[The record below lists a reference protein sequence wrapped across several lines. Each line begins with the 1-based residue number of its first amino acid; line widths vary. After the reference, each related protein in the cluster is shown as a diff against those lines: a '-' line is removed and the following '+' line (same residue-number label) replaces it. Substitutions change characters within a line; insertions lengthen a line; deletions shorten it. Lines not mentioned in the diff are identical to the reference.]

1 MERAPATKY
10 DLKLA
15 YAASMLVAIVMTIVS
30 VAGLIDLDRV
40 YPGIE
45 TKMLPLFVGQDALNI
60 VVGLPILLGSMWLAR
75 RGSLIGL
82 LLWPGALFYVA
93 YDYGYYVLG
102 APYTVFFLP
111 YIGLVTL
118 SMYAAVAVV
127 IGIDAAAIRERVSG
141 ALPVRLVG
149 GFLAGI
155 ALLFTTLWTALNLSA
170 ATGSTPVD
178 PILRVVTIMDLSLQ
192 LPALLLGGV
201 LLWRRAP
208 IAYVVSA
215 GLLLQAAAYLA
226 GLSAITLLQEAL
238 IGTPL
243 DPIAVFPG
251 FLVGAVGLIF
261 VGFFVRG
268 ASGAGRRETPAQV
281 RPGQSSSAPTT
292 ASTMTEHNAT
302 ATHHGQTA
310 PSTNSST

>member
-1 MERAPATKY
+1 MKRAPATRY

-15 YAASMLVAIVMTIVS
+15 YAASLLVASVMTIVS
-30 VAGLIDLDRV
+30 VAGLVDWRRV
-40 YPGIE
+40 YPAIE
-45 TKMLPLFVGQDALNI
+45 AKMLPLFVGQDALNI

-75 RGSLIGL
+75 RGSLTGL

-111 YIGLVTL
+111 YLCLVTL

-127 IGIDAAAIRERVSG
+127 VGIDSATVRARLTG
-141 ALPVRLVG
+141 AVPARIVG

-155 ALLFTTLWTALNLSA
+155 ALLFTTLWTALNISA
-170 ATGSTPVD
+170 AAGTAPID
-178 PILRVVTIMDLSLQ
+178 PILRVVTIMDHSLK
-192 LPALLLGGV
+192 LPALLLGGI

-208 IAYVVSA
+208 IAYVVGA

-226 GLSAITLLQEAL
+226 GLSAITLLQETLMA
-238 IGTPL
+238 TPI

-251 FLVGAVGLIF
+251 FLVAAIGLVF

-268 ASGAGRRETPAQV
+268 ATSAATIREGLLTSAGAAQGS
-281 RPGQSSSAPTT
+281 RPQAR
-292 ASTMTEHNAT
+292 
-302 ATHHGQTA
+302 
-310 PSTNSST
+310 

>member
-1 MERAPATKY
+1 MKRAPATRY
-10 DLKLA
+10 DLNLA
-15 YAASMLVAIVMTIVS
+15 YAASLLVAIVMTIVS
-30 VAGLIDLDRV
+30 VAGLVDWGRV
-40 YPGIE
+40 YPAIE
-45 TKMLPLFVGQDALNI
+45 AKMLPLFVGQDALNI
-60 VVGLPILLGSMWLAR
+60 VVGLPILLGSMSLAR

-102 APYTVFFLP
+102 APYTLFFLP
-111 YIGLVTL
+111 YLGLVTL

-127 IGIDAAAIRERVSG
+127 VGIDSATVRARLTG
-141 ALPVRLVG
+141 AVPARIVG

-155 ALLFTTLWTALNLSA
+155 ALLFTTLWTALNISA
-170 ATGSTPVD
+170 AAGTAPID

-192 LPALLLGGV
+192 LPALLLGGI

-238 IGTPL
+238 MATPV

-251 FLVGAVGLIF
+251 FLVGAIGLVF

-268 ASGAGRRETPAQV
+268 AASAATMREGLLTSAGAAQGS
-281 RPGQSSSAPTT
+281 RPQAR
-292 ASTMTEHNAT
+292 
-302 ATHHGQTA
+302 
-310 PSTNSST
+310 